1 MMNSNKQLSE
11 KLPQARLPRLKREI
25 IELRNDPLKGVD
37 VIIHDDI
44 TSMCLILTP
53 LQGPFFGLRLHL
65 TVKIPEE
72 YPRIAPKVS
81 IQTAVEH
88 PNVFDDWDEYDGY
101 ICADILQSHARSS
114 NGYNGG
120 YTAGY
125 LLKYIFL
132 QLLSFFSDQ
141 WVEQDHGGLYKI
153 EVDKSAAQRIVRC
166 YSCTKCGYNKPTCS
180 NPIKVVLIDD
190 EIENQDIYGNRVS
203 SSLSPTYVNSD
214 VSTQTSDTT
223 VNDLNDD
230 AWLHILEFL
239 TDQDIFL
246 LSKAYPRISTLV
258 SYFNIMLRRQLV
270 CYYLRKNFT
279 ESVLGIGVRAG
290 YGSVEKRE
298 LIIEEFDLFSYEAF
312 KDHNLRVGIWGN
324 KFTHFLPIALNQHHF
339 DRSLPILKLSL
350 MQLRDY
356 SNWDPSIIF
365 KTIPGIMSTIVVNL
379 MKACDDS
386 GAQSVSNRNL
396 VVLKASEKALQGY
409 CLLLHLLTMLAEKYP
424 EITKEAE
431 NKITRFINS
440 EKKVERHKSRTPNL
454 GELMIYLFLCKNVV
468 WSDFCPSFLQEL
480 LARNVV
486 WFLNKE
492 PGLAYIEPE
501 NYRSDY
507 RLNATFEL
515 SNTSLRLVLFQ
526 VSFLKIIQGI
536 GKDMKHRYGYP
547 SDEMSTSLLL
557 LIKQIYNVKTWDVF
571 FKMIDFSL
579 PERGWKH
586 VITKMLKN
594 AINESYNS
602 GYHQVPYTI
611 NELYFIRLK
620 KESQMP
626 PPSCWNNDLEEVNR
640 LLTYGCDKSLQFH
653 PKNQHNTRQGNNQDY
668 RHFRGGRGGQN
679 RRGDGGRNEPGGN
692 SYEEIAEAINATH
705 FDIIRFALFVL
716 ISSGRESLLL
726 ATNKPI

>member
-1 MMNSNKQLSE
+1 MMNSYRTPST
-11 KLPQARLPRLKREI
+11 KLLQARLPRLKREI

-72 YPRIAPKVS
+72 YPRSAPQVS
-81 IQTAVEH
+81 IQTKVKH
-88 PNVFDDWDEYDGY
+88 PNVFSTGY
-101 ICADILQSHARSS
+101 ICADVLQDYHTRSS
-114 NGYNGG
+114 KGYNGG
-120 YTAGY
+120 YTSGY
-125 LLKYIFL
+125 LLKYIYL

-141 WVEQDHGGLYKI
+141 WVEQEYGGLSKI
-153 EVDKSAAQRIVRC
+153 HVDENFKLASKQIVKG
-166 YSCTKCGYNKPTCS
+166 YSCTKCGYNEPTCS
-180 NPIKVVLIDD
+180 NPIKVILTDD
-190 EIENQDIYGNRVS
+190 EIENQDIYGNLVS
-203 SSLSPTYVNSD
+203 SSSLTYVNND
-214 VSTQTSDTT
+214 VSMQTSNTT

-239 TDQDIFL
+239 TEQDIFL
-246 LSKAYPRISTLV
+246 LSKAYPRISILV
-258 SYFNIMLRRQLV
+258 RYFNIMLRRQLV
-270 CYYLRKNFT
+270 CYYLRKTFN

-290 YGSVEKRE
+290 YGSIEKRE

-312 KDHNLRVGIWGN
+312 KDHNLRDGIWGN
-324 KFTHFLPIALNQHHF
+324 NFTHFLPIALNQNHF
-339 DRSLPILKLSL
+339 NRSLPILKLSL

-356 SNWDPSIIF
+356 SEWNPSIIF
-365 KTIPGIMSTIVVNL
+365 KTIPGMMSAMVVNL

-431 NKITRFINS
+431 NKISRFMSS
-440 EKKVERHKSRTPNL
+440 EVERRKSHAPNL
-454 GELMIYLFLCKNVV
+454 GELMIYLFLCKNMV
-468 WSDFCPSFLQEL
+468 WSEFCPYFLQEL
-480 LARNVV
+480 MARNVV
-486 WFLNKE
+486 WFLNKD

-515 SNTSLRLVLFQ
+515 SSTSLRLVLFQ
-526 VSFLKIIQGI
+526 VSFLKIMQGI
-536 GKDMKHRYGYP
+536 REDMKHRYGYP

-579 PERGWKH
+579 PEQKWKL
-586 VITKMLKN
+586 VVSKMLKN
-594 AINESYNS
+594 AISESYKS
-602 GYHQVPYTI
+602 GYHQVPYTV

-620 KESQMP
+620 KESRMP
-626 PPSCWNNDLEEVNR
+626 PPRCWNNGSEEMNR
-640 LLTYGCDKSLQFH
+640 LLTYGCDESQQFH
-653 PKNQHNTRQGNNQDY
+653 PKNQNNQSY
-668 RHFRGGRGGQN
+668 RGGRGGQN
-679 RRGDGGRNEPGGN
+679 RRGDGGRGRGRGN
-692 SYEEIAEAINATH
+692 
-705 FDIIRFALFVL
+705 
-716 ISSGRESLLL
+716 GRGR
-726 ATNKPI
+726 